1 MKKNILFK
9 KIILIFLLGIINFS
23 FGSFTFLGFAQD
35 NTTIRILSA
44 ENTQYKKNDQTGDD
58 EILLNGSV
66 SISVSKGSSTTTI
79 TADSVTYN
87 RSTDM
92 IYANGNIT
100 LKQTG
105 SSSGDQ
111 NISAESLL
119 FNTSTLEGIFDN
131 GRVIQ
136 TQSDAINLPSGSTL
150 IVSSDIF
157 GRDSS
162 GTIDF
167 KNAELTFCDNEN
179 PHWKIWASNIWLL
192 PGGEFAF
199 FNAILTIGSLPLLYL
214 PAFYYPKDELI
225 FNPSFGYHERKGYYF
240 QTTTYLYGRKP
251 LNTESSSDDDDDI
264 TAGLFNF
271 MKSSSLKEQV
281 REGLVLHN
289 LDTDYTGDTTN
300 YFKIMG
306 DYYTNLGG
314 MIGLEGV
321 YKPSKYISN
330 IQGNLNLGFSN
341 TIFETNSQYI
351 PYSPSGKIYYDS
363 SNFMGIEL
371 PFRYSGNLQFSM
383 TKPFSLTLSLPFY
396 SDPYFKDDF
405 GDRSEYIDWIG
416 FLMSSSED
424 DDSTTTVSSFTWSAT
439 SSYTVPLPNILK
451 PYISSLAISS
461 VKSEL
466 QFSSKSRTF
475 ANDELEEKY
484 DSQDISSWK
493 NYSPERY
500 FYYPSQVT
508 PLSVSGK
515 ISGTLVSISG
525 KSSSSSKKQSP
536 KFAVNLD
543 VPKEFLTE
551 EEKAKLEEEKLKS
564 LAATSSDSENA
575 DGSGGA
581 DGLSDNAA
589 TLTGGSAILSD
600 NALTSSESIASSS
613 ENSSEQSLDQKS
625 SENTT
630 ILSESDLP
638 LLTSNDSSSITQING
653 INYNLSYTISPT
665 FNSQITY
672 NASALTNP
680 SDFDWKNVYST
691 YYQVKIPATL
701 TSRLSYR
708 DSFASMS
715 NVFTFNP
722 VFQDH
727 PNLDGYSESQAA
739 TVKKTDYNAKKLDL
753 TNTNSVSLKPF
764 LYTSMFKN
772 SSLNWNTTVKLI
784 RTEFIGDSD
793 NPEWNYTIPT
803 SLEIL
808 DDSDTVTTHT
818 LSGTLS
824 AVQNNFSQVLTLST
838 TLPPQTDEYVAKLA
852 LTFPYVTL
860 NFGGGIEKESKDSDD
875 FVLQPFQQSASV
887 KLFNS
892 DLTFTESFNLELE
905 DTDIS
910 DEDVANGKSKMHPE
924 SLKLALSYK
933 NLQLAYTASYTKS
946 YDFDVNSGYTINN
959 DDISFRPYS
968 VSLAYATSSKTF
980 RYWFNRISFAPTLST
995 SIVWD
1000 FIRPAYS
1007 YFRFAPSITF
1017 KINDFF
1023 DLKFT
1028 AESRNSVIF
1037 RYVQKYLGY
1046 EGAVAGETNPLVDL
1060 FNSFKFWDDENF
1072 YDPNQTARKSSGYKL
1087 KSLSISL
1094 NHNLCDWDLASTLT
1108 FKPRSTTDD
1117 DGRKIYSYSP
1127 YFSVS
1132 VTWRPMSSL
1141 KTQIVDE
1148 YGEWQLNP

>member
-1 MKKNILFK
+1 MKKNILSK
-9 KIILIFLLGIINFS
+9 KLILIFLLGFLNFS
-23 FGSFTFLGFAQD
+23 FGFVVFAQSN
-35 NTTIRILSA
+35 NTTIRIISA
-44 ENTQYKKNDQTGDD
+44 ENTQYKKNEQSGDD
-58 EILLNGSV
+58 EIILNGSV

-87 RSTDM
+87 RATDM

-100 LKQTG
+100 LKQSG

-111 NISAESLL
+111 NISADSLL

-150 IVSSDIF
+150 IVASDIF

-167 KNAELTFCDNEN
+167 KNAELTFCDDEN
-179 PHWKIWASNIWLL
+179 PHWKIRASNIWLL

-199 FNAILTIGSLPLLYL
+199 FNAVLTIGSIPLLYL

-251 LNTESSSDDDDDI
+251 LNAESSSNDEDDI

-271 MKSSSLKEQV
+271 MKSTTLKEQV

-314 MIGLEGV
+314 MVGFEGV

-341 TIFETNSQYI
+341 TIFESSSQYI
-351 PYSPSGKIYYDS
+351 PYSQGGKIYSDS
-363 SNFMGIEL
+363 SNFMGLEL
-371 PFRYSGNLQFSM
+371 PFRYSGNFQFSM
-383 TKPFSLTLSLPFY
+383 TRPFSFSLSMPFY

-405 GDRSEYIDWIG
+405 GERSEYIDWIG
-416 FLMSSSED
+416 FLMSSSEN
-424 DDSTTTVSSFTWSAT
+424 DDSTNTVSSFTWTASA
-439 SSYTVPLPNILK
+439 SYTVPLPDFIK
-451 PYISSLAISS
+451 PYISSFAISS

-466 QFSSKSRTF
+466 QFSSKARTF
-475 ANDELEEKY
+475 VNDEVNSKI
-484 DSQDISSWK
+484 DSQDVSSWK
-493 NYSPERY
+493 SYTPERY

-508 PLSVSGK
+508 PLTVSGRL
-515 ISGTLVSISG
+515 SGTLVSIS
-525 KSSSSSKKQSP
+525 SSSSSSRKVNTP
-536 KFAVNLD
+536 NFTVNLD
-543 VPKEFLTE
+543 VPEEFLTE
-551 EEKAKLEEEKLKS
+551 EEKAKLEEEKLK
-564 LAATSSDSENA
+564 LLTAATAEDSSGAENSAAQTEDASQTEDVALAEDSMQTEN
-575 DGSGGA
+575 S
-581 DGLSDNAA
+581 A
-589 TLTGGSAILSD
+589 TLAENL
-600 NALTSSESIASSS
+600 AQS
-613 ENSSEQSLDQKS
+613 ENSKSEEEKTVLT
-625 SENTT
+625 EN
-630 ILSESDLP
+630 DLP

-653 INYNLSYTISPT
+653 INYNLSYTVSPVYT
-665 FNSQITY
+665 SQITY
-672 NASALTNP
+672 NASSLTNP
-680 SDFDWKNVYST
+680 NEFDWKNVYST
-691 YYQVKIPATL
+691 YYQIKVPATL
-701 TSRLSYR
+701 TSKLSYR

-722 VFQDH
+722 VFQAH
-727 PNLDGYSESQAA
+727 PNLDGYTESAAA
-739 TVKKTDYNAKKLDL
+739 TVKLTDYNAKKLDL
-753 TNTNSVSLKPF
+753 TNTNSVSVKPF
-764 LYTSMFKN
+764 LYTSIFKN
-772 SSLNWNTTVKLI
+772 TSLDWNTSIKLI
-784 RTEFIGDSD
+784 RTEFIGDVD
-793 NPEWNYTIPT
+793 NPEWEYTIPK
-803 SLEIL
+803 SLAEL
-808 DDSDTVTTHT
+808 DDADTVTTHT

-824 AVQNNFSQVLTLST
+824 AVQGNFSQVLTLST
-838 TLPPQTDEYVAKLA
+838 TLPPQTDEYVARLS
-852 LTFPYVTL
+852 LTFPFVTL
-860 NFGGGIEKESKDSDD
+860 NFGGGIEQKSKDSED

-892 DLTFTESFNLELE
+892 SLTFTESFNLELE

-910 DEDVANGKSKMHPE
+910 DEDIANGKSKMHPE
-924 SLKLALSYK
+924 SLKIALSYK

-946 YDFDVNSGYTINN
+946 YNFDVNSGYTINN
-959 DDISFRPYS
+959 SDIAFRPYS
-968 VSLAYATSSKTF
+968 ASLAYSTSSKTF
-980 RYWFNRISFAPTLST
+980 KYWFNRISFAPSLST

-1007 YFRFAPSITF
+1007 YFRFVPSITF
-1017 KINDFF
+1017 KINDFL
-1023 DLKFT
+1023 DLKFS

-1087 KSLSISL
+1087 KNLSVTL

-1117 DGRKIYSYSP
+1117 SGRRIYSYSP

-1148 YGEWQLNP
+1148 YGEWKLNP